1 MRFRNY
7 RNKYTKNKIIRSLE
21 DIIDMP
27 FGNIV
32 DMEQELYNQYNQ
44 IGLPT
49 NEELKSSP
57 NVRFIESSINDEGI
71 KIPSRWEAFN
81 SMENVTPKA
90 IMENSSAKPLEN
102 LTIDNYGNE
111 TNIPQKF
118 ETKQSLWKK
127 LAKGLSAITPFAD
140 DTTDMEMQEIT
151 PVLKQQTQKYKQI
164 SHKFSK

>member
-1 MRFRNY
+1 M
-7 RNKYTKNKIIRSLE
+7 
-21 DIIDMP
+21 
-27 FGNIV
+27 
-32 DMEQELYNQYNQ
+32 
-44 IGLPT
+44 
-49 NEELKSSP
+49 KSSP

-81 SMENVTPKA
+81 PMENVTQKA
-90 IMENSSAKPLEN
+90 IMGNSSAKPFEN

-151 PVLKQQTQKYKQI
+151 PVLKQQTQNIK
-164 SHKFSK
+164 